1 MSQIDSKADTQES
14 WFPHATVATI
24 VEKEGKFL
32 LVEELINGTELV
44 LNQPAGHVENN
55 ETFFQA
61 ALRETYEE
69 TGWKVELESVL
80 GLYVYRVP
88 ERDLTFHRVTCIAR
102 AVDFDPSLT
111 LDEGIVRAL
120 WMTRDQIAA
129 AKERLRSHLVLECVD
144 DYLNG
149 KQFPLS
155 MIQDSLE

>member
-1 MSQIDSKADTQES
+1 MSQIDSKADTQVR

-61 ALRETYEE
+61 AIRETYEE

-88 ERDLTFHRVTCIAR
+88 ERDLTFHRVTFIAH
-102 AVDFDPSLT
+102 AVDLDPSLT

-120 WMTRDQIAA
+120 WMTRDEIAA
-129 AKERLRSHLVLECVD
+129 AKERLRSPLVLECVD